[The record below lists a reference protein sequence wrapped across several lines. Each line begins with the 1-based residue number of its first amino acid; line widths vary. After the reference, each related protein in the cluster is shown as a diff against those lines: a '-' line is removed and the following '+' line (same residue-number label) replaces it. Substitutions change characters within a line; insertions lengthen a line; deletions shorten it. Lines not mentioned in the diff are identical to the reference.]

1 VNKTSMLK
9 AATAAAFGL
18 LASAVVASAAG
29 ASSIPASHGDTTGQ
43 AAGAGALSLQIS
55 PAVNAP
61 VAVLSTGS
69 NNGRV
74 SQAPTSTTGA
84 EGRNSRTGAG
94 GVGDPFALT
103 GLSSWTCVPSG
114 DAVRGASTGQAAG
127 AGALSLQI
135 SPAVNAPVAVLS
147 TGSNNGRVSQAPTS
161 TTGAEGRNSR
171 TGAGGVGDP
180 FALTGLSSWTCVP
193 SGDAVRGAS
202 TGQAAGAGA
211 LSLQISPAVNAP
223 VAVLSTGSNN
233 GRVSQAPTSTT
244 GAEGR
249 NSSSGTEPTNRRPT
263 RPAPAPASGPAPAPG
278 PRTAPASGP
287 APAPGPRTAPA
298 SGPAPAPQSAPC
310 PGAPSLA
317 AASTGQLA
325 AGGTIGVQV
334 APTVNVPV
342 SILATGSNN
351 GPVTQSPTAGS
362 SAAAQNNA
370 ASGVALS

>member
-1 VNKTSMLK
+1 MNKTSMLK

-84 EGRNSRTGAG
+84 EGRNS
-94 GVGDPFALT
+94 
-103 GLSSWTCVPSG
+103 S
-114 DAVRGASTGQAAG
+114 
-127 AGALSLQI
+127 
-135 SPAVNAPVAVLS
+135 
-147 TGSNNGRVSQAPTS
+147 
-161 TTGAEGRNSR
+161 

-287 APAPGPRTAPA
+287 APAP
-298 SGPAPAPQSAPC
+298 QSAPC

>member
-1 VNKTSMLK
+1 MNKTSMLK

-84 EGRNSRTGAG
+84 EGRNS
-94 GVGDPFALT
+94 
-103 GLSSWTCVPSG
+103 
-114 DAVRGASTGQAAG
+114 
-127 AGALSLQI
+127 
-135 SPAVNAPVAVLS
+135 
-147 TGSNNGRVSQAPTS
+147 
-161 TTGAEGRNSR
+161 
-171 TGAGGVGDP
+171 
-180 FALTGLSSWTCVP
+180 
-193 SGDAVRGAS
+193 
-202 TGQAAGAGA
+202 
-211 LSLQISPAVNAP
+211 
-223 VAVLSTGSNN
+223 
-233 GRVSQAPTSTT
+233 
-244 GAEGR
+244 
-249 NSSSGTEPTNRRPT
+249 SSGTEPTNRRPT
-263 RPAPAPASGPAPAPG
+263 RPAP
-278 PRTAPASGP
+278 APASGP